1 MGYDRGD
8 SFPFNFEPNGFPFG
22 SKSKRK
28 LSPQP
33 YPIRFERK
41 WKYSFLSVAQ
51 YLQSVFSL
59 GGADLLK
66 EVLSLATFDGKVR
79 VTKCM
84 QIVEK
89 LVDG

>member
-1 MGYDRGD
+1 MEYGCGD
-8 SFPFNFEPNGFPFG
+8 SFLFDFESNGIPF
-22 SKSKRK
+22 SLKSKRK
-28 LSPQP
+28 RSPQP
-33 YPIRFERK
+33 YAIRFER
-41 WKYSFLSVAQ
+41 KYSFLSVAQ